1 MEIGKLL
8 KYSLIAA
15 ILIVIAFILIVVGV
29 ASPGWVYYDGI
40 NYGIRLQD
48 YDLAYSSESSA
59 RQAAYALCVISTLGA
74 ATALTAVS
82 IDVLLQLLNK
92 MNETTTKILPLVTL
106 IAANVGGGFG
116 IIGSIIHVTW
126 YASKYSGTSSS
137 STLYNSLSNS
147 LSYSYSLSNSLSTG
161 VKYIPGYSFFL
172 TIIGSIVLIA
182 GGALAKKAS
191 KGGHI
196 GGV

>member
-8 KYSLIAA
+8 KYTLIAA

-29 ASPGWVYYDGI
+29 ASPGWVYFNSINSGI
-40 NYGIRLQD
+40 KLQD
-48 YDLAYSSESSA
+48 YDHSSA

-116 IIGSIIHVTW
+116 IIGSIIHVAW
-126 YASKYSGTSSS
+126 YASKFSNTSSI
-137 STLYNSLSNS
+137 STVYYS
-147 LSYSYSLSNSLSTG
+147 LSYG
-161 VKYIPGYSFFL
+161 YIPGYSFFL
-172 TIIGSIVLIA
+172 TIIGSIILIA
-182 GGALAKKAS
+182 GGGLAKKAS

>member
-8 KYSLIAA
+8 KYTLIAA

-29 ASPGWVYYDGI
+29 ASPGWVYFNSINSGI
-40 NYGIRLQD
+40 KLQD
-48 YDLAYSSESSA
+48 YDLAYSNYNGKDTSDSSA

-116 IIGSIIHVTW
+116 IIGSIIHVAW
-126 YASKYSGTSSS
+126 YASKFSNTSSI
-137 STLYNSLSNS
+137 STVYYS
-147 LSYSYSLSNSLSTG
+147 LSYG
-161 VKYIPGYSFFL
+161 YIPGYSFFL
-172 TIIGSIVLIA
+172 TIIGSIILIA
-182 GGALAKKAS
+182 GGGLAKKAS